1 MMSTSNRDI
10 QVHRGLLIIIQA
22 ALRCPVSSTLSTS
35 RYKALPGSRLVI
47 VHFCPLHFWTVSS
60 KPNSLSLLSTSS
72 RHRFD
77 FLFCMEP
84 LWGEREGGKNK
95 NKKMTYSTLHSLV
108 VHQYISDSFRNLSMC
123 SRYRITN
130 AAASVTYT
138 LTPSAPETTLR
149 LSSQNNTE
157 KNGR

>member
-84 LWGEREGGKNK
+84 LCGERERGGECKNDLFHSSFFGSAPVHFRFISK
-95 NKKMTYSTLHSLV
+95 SQHVFTLQDRERCSDLHS
-108 VHQYISDSFRNLSMC
+108 N
-123 SRYRITN
+123 
-130 AAASVTYT
+130 
-138 LTPSAPETTLR
+138 TLR
-149 LSSQNNTE
+149 TRNDTE
-157 KNGR
+157 AELAKQH